1 MMVTKSDPSAMV
13 PAIGMVTVKG
23 LITDYESVSKEADLD
38 VVVVVDLSGSMEG
51 IPIVTMKNVILH
63 LIDTLKE
70 NHRLGE

>member
-1 MMVTKSDPSAMV
+1 MV

-23 LITDYESVSKEADLD
+23 LVTDYESVSKEADLD

-51 IPIVTMKNVILH
+51 IPIATMKKVILH

>member
-38 VVVVVDLSGSMEG
+38 VVVVDLSGSMEG
-51 IPIVTMKNVILH
+51 IPIATMKNVILH